1 MDKAPDSVSP
11 YLLQWELTARQ
22 EDARVEKLL
31 QNTTEEAKDIA
42 DQLQDALFYVVM
54 NQSTLSMESL
64 RWIDEHVASLRCAVR
79 NAQNYEEDVIC

>member
-11 YLLQWELTARQ
+11 YLLEWELGARQ